1 MKNEITIVGAGI
13 IGMSLALVFSS
24 KNKKVTILER
34 NLKKSLSTNRIYSIS
49 TKSKSLFE
57 EINVWGN
64 LKELNKINKMHL
76 YYRNFSQEK
85 SLCLHSDKR
94 EIGYISQSNDLM
106 KALLKKEVS
115 NLFK

>member
-57 EINVWGN
+57 EINIWGY
-64 LKELNKINKMHL
+64 LKELK
-76 YYRNFSQEK
+76 E
-85 SLCLHSDKR
+85 DKYLR
-94 EIGYISQSNDLM
+94 QFIIFD
-106 KALLKKEVS
+106 
-115 NLFK
+115 

>member
-64 LKELNKINKMHL
+64 LKELNI
-76 YYRNFSQEK
+76 
-85 SLCLHSDKR
+85 
-94 EIGYISQSNDLM
+94 
-106 KALLKKEVS
+106 
-115 NLFK
+115 